1 MWVESQAVCKDP
13 RTVAAGGGS
22 ELEVARQL
30 AEHGRKE
37 TGLEQYAYAKFA
49 EALEVRSS
57 HVVLCVCR
65 SSYVSMNYQPPAADR
80 HQQGQL

>member
-1 MWVESQAVCKDP
+1 MLYAHQRLVDIQAVCKDP

-49 EALEVRSS
+49 EALEVTSTPARFP
-57 HVVLCVCR
+57 VL
-65 SSYVSMNYQPPAADR
+65 AA
-80 HQQGQL
+80 

>member
-1 MWVESQAVCKDP
+1 MLMESQAVCKDP

-49 EALEVRSS
+49 EALEVRNSPAI
-57 HVVLCVCR
+57 LCILAVCI
-65 SSYVSMNYQPPAADR
+65 QDAAR
-80 HQQGQL
+80 MHGPSCTIQHMG